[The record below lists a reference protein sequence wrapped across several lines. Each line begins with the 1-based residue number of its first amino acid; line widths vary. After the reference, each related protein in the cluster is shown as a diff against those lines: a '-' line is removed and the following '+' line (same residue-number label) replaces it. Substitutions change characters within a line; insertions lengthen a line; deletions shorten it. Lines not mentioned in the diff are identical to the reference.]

1 MTVDRLLILSVLA
14 GFLAVAK
21 QRIKSRSGGDA
32 WWRWAE
38 ISVIRF
44 SNLLSQIY
52 ISIQNTFS
60 ISLLE
65 TLTHFL
71 GFNRALIFKIIFND
85 VSADKSYFRFQNV
98 ECTRNESKKRDISCT
113 KGILNRVDVD
123 NSDLRRLVWIA
134 LKSCDCEPTQF
145 ARRKKSWKE
154 DGGRYAS
161 YLLTKSRN

>member
-1 MTVDRLLILSVLA
+1 MEMRDGDGPRFLYILCLRRR
-14 GFLAVAK
+14 G
-21 QRIKSRSGGDA
+21 
-32 WWRWAE
+32 
-38 ISVIRF
+38 VIRF
-44 SNLLSQIY
+44 SNLLGQISFTKY
-52 ISIQNTFS
+52 IFDFAARDIN
-60 ISLLE
+60 SLLR
-65 TLTHFL
+65 FQSRV
-71 GFNRALIFKIIFND
+71 NRIIFND

-98 ECTRNESKKRDISCT
+98 ECTRNESKRRDISCT

-123 NSDLRRLVWIA
+123 NSDLRRLVRIA